1 MRLPLLNRRIHYWVS
16 AATALPVLVIL
27 ASGILLHFKKQAAW
41 IQPPERR
48 GEGTVPSIGMD
59 RILEAS
65 RGVPEAGIRDWSDIR
80 RVDLRPAKGMLK
92 VTTDG
97 NWEIQIDAATGE
109 VLQSAYRRSDLIE
122 QLHDG
127 SWFHDAV
134 KTWIFL
140 PAGIALLVLWATGL
154 WLFLQPYLARSSRS
168 RAAPK

>member
-1 MRLPLLNRRIHYWVS
+1 LRLPVLNRRIHYWV
-16 AATALPVLVIL
+16 AAASALPVLVIL

-48 GEGTVPSIGMD
+48 GEGTAPAIAMD

-65 RGVPEAGIRDWSDIR
+65 RGVPEAGVRDWSDIL
-80 RVDLRPAKGMLK
+80 RVDLRPSKGMLK
-92 VTTDG
+92 VTARS
-97 NWEIQIDAATGE
+97 NWEIQIDAATGG

-122 QLHDG
+122 GLHNG

-140 PAGIALLVLWATGL
+140 PSGIALLLLWVTGL
-154 WLFLQPYLARSSRS
+154 WLFLRPYLARSARS
-168 RAAPK
+168 RPPSG

>member
-1 MRLPLLNRRIHYWVS
+1 MRPQVLNRRIHYWLAAVS
-16 AATALPVLVIL
+16 ALPVLVIV
-27 ASGILLHFKKQAAW
+27 ASGILLHFKKNAAW

-48 GEGTVPSIGMD
+48 GEGTAPSVTMD

-65 RGVPEAGIRDWSDIR
+65 RGVPEAGVREWSDIR
-80 RVDLRPAKGMLK
+80 RVDLRPARGMLK
-92 VTTDG
+92 VVSEG

-122 QLHDG
+122 ELHDG

-140 PAGIALLVLWATGL
+140 PAGIALLVLWVTGL
-154 WLFLQPYLARSSRS
+154 WLFLHPYLARYGRS
-168 RAAPK
+168 LAAPE